1 MKNILMMSAAAIVTA
16 GAASADVNLSGYGRF
31 GLTYND
37 GVPAGIAQTQIDTRF
52 RLNIDASM
60 TSDVG
65 VEFGGRV
72 RLQYDDNSA
81 TSVLT
86 STPTATGGVVNTTTT
101 TGSGA
106 QLSPADL
113 YAKFGGLRVDV
124 GNVGT
129 AFDNAALMYNS
140 EVGYIGNS
148 SGDPLGSF
156 YAFASG
162 PYNANQVNRMGVAVA
177 YSFGAANVRASIV
190 NPNQQLDGLPGG
202 QDIEYGISGDYG
214 FGAFTVSAAYVANG
228 AGITD
233 NDNYYIA
240 AEYAINDAG
249 TVGLQYFDDG
259 DTSFNTPGDE
269 GEHYTLYGSYV
280 FGQITAKAYVAQ
292 RQGGAGD
299 DTAYGIGADYDLGG
313 ALLAVSV
320 REDYDSNTLADFGVK
335 FNF

>member
-1 MKNILMMSAAAIVTA
+1 M
-16 GAASADVNLSGYGRF
+16 
-31 GLTYND
+31 
-37 GVPAGIAQTQIDTRF
+37 
-52 RLNIDASM
+52 
-60 TSDVG
+60 
-65 VEFGGRV
+65 
-72 RLQYDDNSA
+72 
-81 TSVLT
+81 
-86 STPTATGGVVNTTTT
+86 
-101 TGSGA
+101 
-106 QLSPADL
+106 
-113 YAKFGGLRVDV
+113 YAKFAGLRVDV

-148 SGDPLGSF
+148 DGDPLGSF

-162 PYNANQVNRMGVAVA
+162 PYGADQRNRMGVAVSYA
-177 YSFGAANVRASIV
+177 FGAGNVRASIV

-214 FGAFTVSAAYVANG
+214 FGAFTVSAAYVTNG

-233 NDNYYIA
+233 NDNYYVG

-259 DTSFNTPGDE
+259 DETYNVAGDN

>member
-37 GVPAGIAQTQIDTRF
+37 GVHAGIAQTQIDTRF

-148 SGDPLGSF
+148 GGDPLGYVLRF
-156 YAFASG
+156 RQRPLRRQPGQPHGRGRGLLLRRRKRPRVDREPEPAAGRPAGRSG
-162 PYNANQVNRMGVAVA
+162 HR
-177 YSFGAANVRASIV
+177 VRH
-190 NPNQQLDGLPGG
+190 L
-202 QDIEYGISGDYG
+202 
-214 FGAFTVSAAYVANG
+214 
-228 AGITD
+228 
-233 NDNYYIA
+233 
-240 AEYAINDAG
+240 
-249 TVGLQYFDDG
+249 
-259 DTSFNTPGDE
+259 
-269 GEHYTLYGSYV
+269 
-280 FGQITAKAYVAQ
+280 
-292 RQGGAGD
+292 R
-299 DTAYGIGADYDLGG
+299 
-313 ALLAVSV
+313 
-320 REDYDSNTLADFGVK
+320 
-335 FNF
+335 